1 MRSSNTNAAPP
12 PPPSSTGLVD
22 QTIHYVRSLE
32 NKIRELEGRTEG
44 VGNKTPVEIFR
55 ALKLLEVREQLD
67 RAANVQQTFKEA

>member
-1 MRSSNTNAAPP
+1 MRSSNSNAVPL
-12 PPPSSTGLVD
+12 PSSTGLVD

-32 NKIRELEGRTEG
+32 NKIRELEGRSEGG